1 MTSSVQGAVLA
12 APSARGTRS
21 SVFDNSANQEYQVIL
36 PHLPSGPSVLN
47 TIFLHA
53 DVKARPYQVEDFRD
67 PLVRLNLL
75 PEVVALGAYQM
86 NHLWAVTFKDAEAA
100 AKLVAA
106 SKLQVKGR
114 RCLIFDPRSQDVR
127 LKLHWVLHNV
137 PDGEVRGALALYGKV
152 TEVTRDRWRVPGCT
166 SQLSTTRLVTLRLK
180 SGVTVDDI
188 PHQLR
193 IAGEQALVVVPGR
206 VPLCLRC
213 HRSGHI
219 RRECRVPRCGRCRRY
234 GHSDS
239 ECVRTYANVAGPGD
253 DDHKSEYVM
262 DAEDAESASKGKEE
276 EGDAV
281 KEATPPEPAAAVAPS
296 AERPAVGE
304 TPTEVPDVQGNQNA
318 TDSAGVTEAPLLASE
333 GEKSREEEEVEMTGV
348 LAGSSK
354 RTRDYVEGKQAST
367 AEPSGD
373 EPPAKAPTHARR
385 ASVKVKPNV
394 NAERPRKPPDT

>member
-1 MTSSVQGAVLA
+1 
-12 APSARGTRS
+12 
-21 SVFDNSANQEYQVIL
+21 
-36 PHLPSGPSVLN
+36 
-47 TIFLHA
+47 
-53 DVKARPYQVEDFRD
+53 
-67 PLVRLNLL
+67 
-75 PEVVALGAYQM
+75 M
-86 NHLWAVTFKDAEAA
+86 NHLWAVTFKDAEGA

-106 SKLQVKGR
+106 SELQVKGR
-114 RCLIFDPRSQDVR
+114 RCLIIDPRSQDVR

-137 PDGEVRGALALYGKV
+137 PDDEVRGALSLYGKV

-180 SGVTVDDI
+180 SDVTVDDI

-193 IAGEQALVVVPGR
+193 IAGEHALVVVPGR

-219 RRECRVPRCGRCRRY
+219 RRECRVPRCGRCRRF
-234 GHSDS
+234 GHSES

-253 DDHKSEYVM
+253 DDHKAEYVM
-262 DAEDAESASKGKEE
+262 DAEDAESASKGKDE
-276 EGDAV
+276 DVV

-296 AERPAVGE
+296 AEPPAEGG
-304 TPTEVPDVQGNQNA
+304 TPTESPDVQGHQIP
-318 TDSAGVTEAPLLASE
+318 TDSSGLAEAPLSASE
-333 GEKSREEEEVEMTGV
+333 GDKSKEEEEVEMAGV
-348 LAGSSK
+348 LSGSAK
-354 RTRDYVEGKQAST
+354 RARDAVEEKQAST
-367 AEPSGD
+367 VEPSGD